1 MKRALLPGTFDPI
14 TNGHLDVIERASS
27 LFEEIVVAVAESEGK
42 NGHGPLFT
50 SQQRVNMILTAT
62 KHLDNVEV
70 KSFNNLLV
78 DFAREEQA
86 DCIVKGLRAVTDFE
100 HEFQMSALNWHMDSN
115 IETMFIMAVP
125 ENMYLSSSAVKEIVK
140 HGGSVNGL
148 VPKGVEEN
156 LINALRNSR

>member
-14 TNGHLDVIERASS
+14 TNGHLDVIERASA
-27 LFEEIVVAVAESEGK
+27 LFEEIIVGVAASEGK
-42 NGHGPLFT
+42 NGHGPLF
-50 SQQRVNMILTAT
+50 SAQQRVDMILTAT
-62 KHLDNVEV
+62 KHLDKVEV

-100 HEFQMSALNWHMDSN
+100 HEFQMSALNWHMDSE

-140 HGGSVNGL
+140 HGGSAYGL
-148 VPKGVEEN
+148 VPEGVEEN
-156 LINALRNSR
+156 LIKALRNSR